1 MKTISDLSYPIYI
14 EDKDHKNFQTIF
26 KNHVTHS
33 RAFVVS
39 DEHVWQLF
47 SKQLKLMFG
56 NVNIINCQIPAGET
70 SKSLETFENT
80 IETLIDKGIK
90 RDDVLVAF
98 GGGVVGDLVGYI
110 ASSLYRGIDF
120 IQIPTTVIAQVDSS
134 IGSKVGINLTKG
146 KNLLGAF
153 KDPLFVYT
161 YVPFLSHLP
170 EREFNNG
177 MAEVIKA
184 GAIMDP
190 TILDDVLHNSFNVD
204 VLIKAIQVK
213 VEIVKQDKFE
223 SNLRMI
229 LNFGHTLGHAIE
241 KANNYDV
248 IKHGEAVSLGMQYAL
263 KLGEKMNITI
273 PNASKKVL
281 EALNKFQLL
290 NHSIGSMKEYISYMK
305 VDKKQREKGLEFVFI
320 IEPGKAFIKTLKVD
334 DLYVD

>member
-14 EDKDHKNFQTIF
+14 EDKNLKNFQTIF
-26 KNHVTHS
+26 KKHVTHS
-33 RAFVVS
+33 RAFIVS

-47 SKQLKLMFG
+47 ANQIKLMFED
-56 NVNIINCQIPAGET
+56 VDLIDCLIPVGEN
-70 SKSLETFENT
+70 SKSLITFEKT

-90 RDDVLVAF
+90 RDDVLIAF

-120 IQIPTTVIAQVDSS
+120 VQIPTTVIAQVDSS

-146 KNLLGAF
+146 KNLVGAF

-161 YVPFLSHLP
+161 YIPFLRNLP

-184 GAIMDP
+184 GVIMDP
-190 TILDDVLHNSFNVD
+190 SILDDLLHKPFD
-204 VLIKAIQVK
+204 MDILIKAIQVK
-213 VEIVKQDKFE
+213 VSIVNQDKFE

-241 KANNYDV
+241 KANNYDI

-263 KLGEKMNITI
+263 ILGEKMNVTS
-273 PNASKKVL
+273 PNATSKVL
-281 EALNKFQLL
+281 EVLKRFNLL
-290 NHSIGSMKEYISYMK
+290 KHNFESIDAYLPYMK

-320 IEPGKAFIKTLKVD
+320 KELGHAVIKTLKVD

>member
-1 MKTISDLSYPIYI
+1 MKTISNLSYPIYI

-26 KNHVTHS
+26 KHHVKQS
-33 RAFVVS
+33 RAFIVS

-47 SKQLKLMFG
+47 SEQLNLMF
-56 NVNIINCQIPAGET
+56 NDIELIDCQIPVGET
-70 SKSLETFENT
+70 SKSIEVFKST
-80 IETLIDKGIK
+80 IDTLIDKGIK
-90 RDDVLVAF
+90 RDDVMIAF

-161 YVPFLSHLP
+161 YIPFLSHLP

-177 MAEVIKA
+177 IAEVIKA
-184 GAIMDP
+184 GAIFEP
-190 TILDDVLHNSFNVD
+190 TIIEDLLRKPFDMD

-213 VEIVKQDKFE
+213 VHIVKQDKFE

-241 KANNYDV
+241 KANNFDS
-248 IKHGEAVSLGMQYAL
+248 IKHGEAVSLGIRYAL
-263 KLGEKMNITI
+263 QLGEKMNITS
-273 PNASKKVL
+273 PKASSKVI
-281 EALNKFQLL
+281 EVLNKFHLL
-290 NHSIGSMKEYISYMK
+290 NQIIEPMNTYIPYMK
-305 VDKKQREKGLEFVFI
+305 VDKKQRENGLEFVFI
-320 IEPGKAFIKTLKVD
+320 KELGHAVIKTLKVD